1 MKKINGVGTKCVHSG
16 DLIDDRFK
24 GATSPIFPSTAYDFI
39 GVEDDKYPRYFNT
52 PNQISLSKKIAD
64 LENCEAALLFGSG
77 IAAIFTSLFSFLK
90 SEDHVIFQGSIYGGT
105 LNLVI
110 KEFKKF
116 NIEYSLVDS
125 FDIKEYEMEIKE
137 NTKIIFIESPSN
149 PLLKVIDLQAISNLS
164 KKNNLI
170 SIIDNTFSSPI
181 NQNPSDFGIDIIIH
195 SATKYLGGHSDILAG
210 ALASTKSN
218 IDKIIESSINYG
230 GNLSEYTVW
239 LLERSIKT
247 LSLRVNKQNE
257 NALKVAD
264 YLSNHEKVNAVHYP
278 GLKTHPDYE
287 LSSKQM
293 KGFGG
298 MLSFELSNLEEA
310 VLFTRKIKLIKSA
323 MSLGGVEST
332 ICSPS
337 LTSHSKISREEREKL
352 GIFDGLLRFSVGIED
367 HNDII
372 NDLKQAFSQ
381 IGVILN

>member
-1 MKKINGVGTKCVHSG
+1 MKKNKGVDTKCVHSG

-24 GATSPIFPSTAYDFI
+24 GATSPLFPSTAYDFI
-39 GVEDDKYPRYFNT
+39 DVNEDKYPRYFNT
-52 PNQISLSKKIAD
+52 PNQLALSKKIAD
-64 LENCEAALLFGSG
+64 LENSEDALLFGSG
-77 IAAIFTSLFSFLK
+77 IAAIFSSLFSFIK
-90 SEDHVIFQGSIYGGT
+90 SGDHVIFQSSIYGGT

-116 NIEYSLVDS
+116 NIKYSLVDS
-125 FDIKEYEMEIKE
+125 FDLKDYEKEIKT

-149 PLLKVIDLQAISNLS
+149 PLLKLIDLKSIAELC

-210 ALASTKSN
+210 ALASNKKYIQTIK
-218 IDKIIESSINYG
+218 ESSINYG
-230 GNLSEYTVW
+230 GNLSDYTVW

-247 LSLRVNKQNE
+247 LSLRVAKQNE
-257 NALKVAD
+257 NALKVAKF
-264 YLSNHEKVNAVHYP
+264 LFEHQKVNSVNYP
-278 GLKTHPDYE
+278 GLKSHPDYE
-287 LSSKQM
+287 LSLTQM

-298 MLSFELSNLEEA
+298 MLSFELNDLDEA
-310 VLFTRKIKLIKSA
+310 IKFTRKIKLIKSA

-332 ICSPS
+332 ICSPT
-337 LTSHSKISREEREKL
+337 LTSHSKISKEEREKI

-367 HNDII
+367 FEDIK
-372 NDLKQAFSQ
+372 NDLDQALSQ
-381 IGVILN
+381 L

>member
-39 GVEDDKYPRYFNT
+39 DVEDDKYPRYFNT
-52 PNQISLSKKIAD
+52 PNQLALSKKIAD

-137 NTKIIFIESPSN
+137 NTKVIFIESPSN

-210 ALASTKSN
+210 ALASTRSN

-337 LTSHSKISREEREKL
+337 LTSHSKISKEERENL

-372 NDLKQAFSQ
+372 NDLKQAFSK
-381 IGVILN
+381 I

>member
-39 GVEDDKYPRYFNT
+39 DVEDDKYPRYFNT
-52 PNQISLSKKIAD
+52 PNQLALSKKIAD

-116 NIEYSLVDS
+116 NVEYSLVDS

-257 NALKVAD
+257 NALKVAE

-337 LTSHSKISREEREKL
+337 LTSHSKISKEERENL

-372 NDLKQAFSQ
+372 NDLKQAFSK
-381 IGVILN
+381 I

>member
-1 MKKINGVGTKCVHSG
+1 MKKNKGVNTKCVHSG

-24 GATSPIFPSTAYDFI
+24 GATSPLFPSTAYDFI
-39 GVEDDKYPRYFNT
+39 NVNEDKYPRYFNT
-52 PNQISLSKKIAD
+52 PNQLALSKKIAD
-64 LENCEAALLFGSG
+64 LENSEDALLFGSG
-77 IAAIFTSLFSFLK
+77 IAAIFSSLFSFIK
-90 SEDHVIFQGSIYGGT
+90 SGDHVIFQSSIYGGT

-116 NIEYSLVDS
+116 NIKYSLVDS
-125 FDIKEYEMEIKE
+125 FDLKDYEKEIKS

-149 PLLKVIDLQAISNLS
+149 PLLKLIDLKSIAELC

-210 ALASTKSN
+210 ALASNKKYIQTIK
-218 IDKIIESSINYG
+218 ESSINYG
-230 GNLSEYTVW
+230 GNLSDYTVW

-247 LSLRVNKQNE
+247 LSLRVAKQNE
-257 NALKVAD
+257 NALKVAKF
-264 YLSNHEKVNAVHYP
+264 LFEHQKVNSVNYP
-278 GLKTHPDYE
+278 GLKSHPDYE
-287 LSSKQM
+287 LSLTQM

-298 MLSFELSNLEEA
+298 MLSFELNDLDEA
-310 VLFTRKIKLIKSA
+310 IKFTRKIKLIKSA

-332 ICSPS
+332 ICSPT
-337 LTSHSKISREEREKL
+337 LTSHSKISKKEREKI

-367 HNDII
+367 FEDIK
-372 NDLKQAFSQ
+372 NDLDQALSQ
-381 IGVILN
+381 L

>member
-1 MKKINGVGTKCVHSG
+1 MKKSGVSTKCVHSG
-16 DLIDDRFK
+16 DLIDDKFK
-24 GATSPIFPSTAYDFI
+24 GATSPIFPSTAYDFVD
-39 GVEDDKYPRYFNT
+39 VEEDRYPRYFNT
-52 PNQISLSKKIAD
+52 PNQKALSKKIAD
-64 LENCEAALLFGSG
+64 LENCESALLFSSG
-77 IAAIFTSLFSFLK
+77 IAAIYTSLFSFIK
-90 SEDHVIFQGSIYGGT
+90 SGDHVIFQSSIYGGT

-149 PLLKVIDLQAISNLS
+149 PLLKVVDLQAISNLS
-164 KKNNLI
+164 KKYNLI

-210 ALASTKSN
+210 ALASTRSN

-257 NALKVAD
+257 NALKVAE

-337 LTSHSKISREEREKL
+337 LTSHSKISKEERENL

-372 NDLKQAFSQ
+372 NDLKQAFSK
-381 IGVILN
+381 I

>member
-16 DLIDDRFK
+16 DLIDNRFK

-39 GVEDDKYPRYFNT
+39 DVEDDKYPRYFNT
-52 PNQISLSKKIAD
+52 PNQLALSKKIAD

-257 NALKVAD
+257 NALKVAE

-337 LTSHSKISREEREKL
+337 LTSHSKISKEERENL

-372 NDLKQAFSQ
+372 NDLKQAFSK
-381 IGVILN
+381 I

>member
-1 MKKINGVGTKCVHSG
+1 MKKNKGVNTKCVHSG

-24 GATSPIFPSTAYDFI
+24 GATSPLFPSTAYDFI
-39 GVEDDKYPRYFNT
+39 NVNEDKYPRYFNT
-52 PNQISLSKKIAD
+52 PNQLALSKKIAD
-64 LENCEAALLFGSG
+64 LENSEDALLFGSG
-77 IAAIFTSLFSFLK
+77 IAAIFSSLFSFIK
-90 SEDHVIFQGSIYGGT
+90 SGDHVIFQSSIYGGT

-116 NIEYSLVDS
+116 NIKYSLVDS
-125 FDIKEYEMEIKE
+125 FDLKDYEKEIKS

-149 PLLKVIDLQAISNLS
+149 PLLKLIDLKSVAELC

-210 ALASTKSN
+210 ALASNKKYIQTIK
-218 IDKIIESSINYG
+218 ESSINYG
-230 GNLSEYTVW
+230 GNLSDYTVW

-247 LSLRVNKQNE
+247 LSLRVAKQNE
-257 NALKVAD
+257 NALKVAKF
-264 YLSNHEKVNAVHYP
+264 LFEHQKVNSVNYP
-278 GLKTHPDYE
+278 GLKSHPDYE
-287 LSSKQM
+287 LSLTQM

-298 MLSFELSNLEEA
+298 MLSFELNDLDEA
-310 VLFTRKIKLIKSA
+310 IKFTRKIKLIKSA

-332 ICSPS
+332 ICSPT
-337 LTSHSKISREEREKL
+337 LTSHSKISKEEREKI

-367 HNDII
+367 FEDIK
-372 NDLKQAFSQ
+372 NDLDQALSQ
-381 IGVILN
+381 L

>member
-39 GVEDDKYPRYFNT
+39 DVEDDKYPRYFNT
-52 PNQISLSKKIAD
+52 PNQLALSKKIAD

-137 NTKIIFIESPSN
+137 NTKVIFIESPSN

-218 IDKIIESSINYG
+218 IDKIIDSSINYG

-257 NALKVAD
+257 NALKVAE

-298 MLSFELSNLEEA
+298 MLSFELSNLQEA

-337 LTSHSKISREEREKL
+337 LTSHSKISKEERENL

-372 NDLKQAFSQ
+372 NDLKQAFSK
-381 IGVILN
+381 I

>member
-39 GVEDDKYPRYFNT
+39 DVEDDKYPRYFNT
-52 PNQISLSKKIAD
+52 PNQLALSKKIAD

-278 GLKTHPDYE
+278 GLKTHPDYK

-337 LTSHSKISREEREKL
+337 LTSHSKISKEERENL

-372 NDLKQAFSQ
+372 NDLKQAFSK
-381 IGVILN
+381 I

>member
-39 GVEDDKYPRYFNT
+39 DVEDDKYPRYFNT
-52 PNQISLSKKIAD
+52 PNQLALSKKIAD
-64 LENCEAALLFGSG
+64 LENCESALLFGSG

-90 SEDHVIFQGSIYGGT
+90 SNDHVIFQGSIYGGT

-257 NALKVAD
+257 NALKVAE

-337 LTSHSKISREEREKL
+337 LTSHSKISKEERENL

-372 NDLKQAFSQ
+372 NDLKQAFSK
-381 IGVILN
+381 I

>member
-39 GVEDDKYPRYFNT
+39 DVEDDKYPRYFNT
-52 PNQISLSKKIAD
+52 PNQLALSKKIAD

-149 PLLKVIDLQAISNLS
+149 PLLKVIDLQAVSNLS

-181 NQNPSDFGIDIIIH
+181 NQNPTDFGIDIIIH

-257 NALKVAD
+257 NALKVAE

-337 LTSHSKISREEREKL
+337 LTSHSKISKEERENL

-372 NDLKQAFSQ
+372 NDLKQAFSK
-381 IGVILN
+381 I

>member
-39 GVEDDKYPRYFNT
+39 DVEEDKYPRYFNT
-52 PNQISLSKKIAD
+52 PNQLALSKKIAD
-64 LENCEAALLFGSG
+64 LENCDSALLFGSG

-247 LSLRVNKQNE
+247 LSLRVNKQNK
-257 NALKVAD
+257 NALKVAE
-264 YLSNHEKVNAVHYP
+264 YLTNHEKVNAVHYP
-278 GLKTHPDYE
+278 GLKTHPDYK

-337 LTSHSKISREEREKL
+337 LTSHSKISRDEREKL

-372 NDLKQAFSQ
+372 NDLKQALSQ
-381 IGVILN
+381 I

>member
-1 MKKINGVGTKCVHSG
+1 MKKNKGVNTKCVNSG

-24 GATSPIFPSTAYDFI
+24 GATSPLFPSTAYDFI
-39 GVEDDKYPRYFNT
+39 DVNEDKYPRYFNT
-52 PNQISLSKKIAD
+52 PNQLALSKKIAD
-64 LENCEAALLFGSG
+64 LENSEDALLFGSG
-77 IAAIFTSLFSFLK
+77 IAAIFSSLFSFIK
-90 SEDHVIFQGSIYGGT
+90 SGDHVIFQSSIYGGT

-116 NIEYSLVDS
+116 NIKYSLVDS
-125 FDIKEYEMEIKE
+125 FDLKDYEKEIKS

-149 PLLKVIDLQAISNLS
+149 PLLKLIDLKSVAELC

-210 ALASTKSN
+210 ALASNKKYIQTIK
-218 IDKIIESSINYG
+218 ESSINYG
-230 GNLSEYTVW
+230 GNLSDYTVW

-247 LSLRVNKQNE
+247 LSLRVAKQNE
-257 NALKVAD
+257 NALKVAKF
-264 YLSNHEKVNAVHYP
+264 LFEHQKVNSVNYP
-278 GLKTHPDYE
+278 GLKSHPDYE
-287 LSSKQM
+287 LSLTQM

-298 MLSFELSNLEEA
+298 MLSFELNDLNEA
-310 VLFTRKIKLIKSA
+310 IKFTRKIKLIKSA

-332 ICSPS
+332 ICSPT
-337 LTSHSKISREEREKL
+337 LTSHSKISKEEREKI

-367 HNDII
+367 FEDIK
-372 NDLKQAFSQ
+372 NDLDQALSQ
-381 IGVILN
+381 L

>member
-39 GVEDDKYPRYFNT
+39 DVEDDKYPRYFNT
-52 PNQISLSKKIAD
+52 PNQLALSKKIAD

-149 PLLKVIDLQAISNLS
+149 PLLKIIDLQAISNLS

-337 LTSHSKISREEREKL
+337 LTSHSKISKEERENL

-372 NDLKQAFSQ
+372 NDLKQAFSK
-381 IGVILN
+381 I

>member
-39 GVEDDKYPRYFNT
+39 DVEDDKYPRYFNT
-52 PNQISLSKKIAD
+52 PNQLALSKKIAD

-90 SEDHVIFQGSIYGGT
+90 SKDHVIFQGSIYGGT

-278 GLKTHPDYE
+278 GLKTHPDYK

-337 LTSHSKISREEREKL
+337 LTSHSKISKEDRENL

-372 NDLKQAFSQ
+372 NDLKQAFSK
-381 IGVILN
+381 I

>member
-39 GVEDDKYPRYFNT
+39 DVEDDKYPRYFNT
-52 PNQISLSKKIAD
+52 PNQLALSKKIAD

-298 MLSFELSNLEEA
+298 MLSFELSNLEDA

-381 IGVILN
+381 I

>member
-39 GVEDDKYPRYFNT
+39 DVEDDKYPRYFNT
-52 PNQISLSKKIAD
+52 PNQLALSKKIAD

-257 NALKVAD
+257 NALKVAE

-298 MLSFELSNLEEA
+298 MLSFELSNLEDA

-381 IGVILN
+381 I

>member
-39 GVEDDKYPRYFNT
+39 DVEDDKYPRYFNT
-52 PNQISLSKKIAD
+52 PNQLALSKKIAD
-64 LENCEAALLFGSG
+64 LENCDSALLFGSG

-257 NALKVAD
+257 NALKVAE

-337 LTSHSKISREEREKL
+337 LTSHSKISKEERENL

-372 NDLKQAFSQ
+372 NDLKQAFSK
-381 IGVILN
+381 I

>member
-1 MKKINGVGTKCVHSG
+1 MKKNKGVDTKCVHSG

-24 GATSPIFPSTAYDFI
+24 GATSPLFPSTAYDFI
-39 GVEDDKYPRYFNT
+39 DVNEDKYPRYFNT
-52 PNQISLSKKIAD
+52 PNQLALSKKIAD
-64 LENCEAALLFGSG
+64 LENSEDALLFGSG
-77 IAAIFTSLFSFLK
+77 IAAIFSSLFSFIK
-90 SEDHVIFQGSIYGGT
+90 SGDHVIFQSSIYGGT

-116 NIEYSLVDS
+116 NIKYSLVDS
-125 FDIKEYEMEIKE
+125 FDLKDYEKEIKS

-149 PLLKVIDLQAISNLS
+149 PLLKLIDLKSIAELC

-210 ALASTKSN
+210 ALASNKKYIQTIK
-218 IDKIIESSINYG
+218 ESSINYG
-230 GNLSEYTVW
+230 GNLSDYTVW

-247 LSLRVNKQNE
+247 LSLRVTKQNE
-257 NALKVAD
+257 NALKVAKF
-264 YLSNHEKVNAVHYP
+264 LFEHQKVNSVNYP
-278 GLKTHPDYE
+278 GLKSHPDYE
-287 LSSKQM
+287 LSLTQM

-298 MLSFELSNLEEA
+298 MLSFELNDLDEA
-310 VLFTRKIKLIKSA
+310 IKFTRKIKLIKSA

-332 ICSPS
+332 ICSPT
-337 LTSHSKISREEREKL
+337 LTSHSKISKEEREKI

-367 HNDII
+367 FEDIK
-372 NDLKQAFSQ
+372 NDLDQALSQ
-381 IGVILN
+381 L

>member
-39 GVEDDKYPRYFNT
+39 DVEDDKYPRYFNT
-52 PNQISLSKKIAD
+52 PNQLALSKKIAD

-125 FDIKEYEMEIKE
+125 FDIKEYEREIKE

-287 LSSKQM
+287 LSTKQM

-337 LTSHSKISREEREKL
+337 LTSHSKISKEERENL
-352 GIFDGLLRFSVGIED
+352 GIFDGLLRFSIGIED

-372 NDLKQAFSQ
+372 NDLKQAFSK
-381 IGVILN
+381 I

>member
-1 MKKINGVGTKCVHSG
+1 MKKNKGVDTKCVHSG

-24 GATSPIFPSTAYDFI
+24 GATSPLFPSTAYDFI
-39 GVEDDKYPRYFNT
+39 DVNEDKYPRYFNT
-52 PNQISLSKKIAD
+52 PNQLALSKKIAD
-64 LENCEAALLFGSG
+64 LENSEDALLFGSG
-77 IAAIFTSLFSFLK
+77 IAAIFSSLFSFIK
-90 SEDHVIFQGSIYGGT
+90 SGDHVIFQSSIYGGT

-116 NIEYSLVDS
+116 NIKYSLVDS
-125 FDIKEYEMEIKE
+125 FDLKDYEKEIKS

-149 PLLKVIDLQAISNLS
+149 PLLKLIDLKSIARLC

-210 ALASTKSN
+210 ALASNKKYIQTIK
-218 IDKIIESSINYG
+218 ESSINYG
-230 GNLSEYTVW
+230 GNLSDYTVW

-247 LSLRVNKQNE
+247 LSLRVAKQNE
-257 NALKVAD
+257 NALKVAKF
-264 YLSNHEKVNAVHYP
+264 LFEHQKVNSVNYP
-278 GLKTHPDYE
+278 GLKSHPDYE
-287 LSSKQM
+287 LSLTQM

-298 MLSFELSNLEEA
+298 MLSFELNDLDEA
-310 VLFTRKIKLIKSA
+310 IKFTRKIKLIKSA

-332 ICSPS
+332 ICSPT
-337 LTSHSKISREEREKL
+337 LTSHSKISKEEREKI

-367 HNDII
+367 FEDIK
-372 NDLKQAFSQ
+372 NDLDQALSQ
-381 IGVILN
+381 L